1 MGARDQEG
9 GGTRLDEAKRRAK
22 ELVSA
27 MDRNA
32 VAMVIAF
39 DDSARLV
46 QAFTS
51 DQNQLKAAIDR
62 IEPGDRRTNLKQ
74 AYQLAEAQVNFD
86 PEQLRPGKEE
96 PDVRLFSDGRVQ
108 EANDLRIKA
117 KVTYEKIGSDTA
129 GNVAVVA
136 LNAKRNYERP
146 TQVQVFARLANFG
159 PEPLEVP
166 VQLAVDGETVN
177 VGGNLQGCYLLPERW
192 TEDKRQTHEKSG
204 GRAHQDSVQFKLD
217 LTQSAVVRI
226 EQMAKEGD
234 VLSADDVAQVVVPP
248 PKTMSVLVVTDGNY
262 FLERAVRAMSVE
274 KPDFITPG
282 TYEEQAKSK
291 QVPTKYDVIIFD
303 NYKPPTDPET
313 KQAVLPE
320 AGNFIYFGAVPDGI
334 KTKVATVRAPATR
347 PGAPAQP
354 AAAGAGEPIIL
365 KDVGVLDWKR
375 EHPILQNL
383 SLGKM
388 YAGTALKLDVPLDR
402 EVLLDGL
409 TGPLIVLDR
418 EAKRTHLLVAFDL
431 LQSDWPLRRSFPVFM
446 YQALQFLAVGSEMNL
461 RQSFQPGDSVRI
473 PRGNLLQA
481 GGGTDPDKVV
491 LTGPRGKR
499 DVPVPESGD
508 FVLPPLERVG
518 LYTTEPAVPQFEKL
532 AVNLL
537 DANESNLLPSNDPP
551 GQIGKRDEKAE
562 GTGKGRTDLWWFLAA
577 GGLLVLF
584 VEWWVYTRRVHL

>member
-1 MGARDQEG
+1 
-9 GGTRLDEAKRRAK
+9 
-22 ELVSA
+22 
-27 MDRNA
+27 
-32 VAMVIAF
+32 
-39 DDSARLV
+39 
-46 QAFTS
+46 
-51 DQNQLKAAIDR
+51 
-62 IEPGDRRTNLKQ
+62 
-74 AYQLAEAQVNFD
+74 
-86 PEQLRPGKEE
+86 
-96 PDVRLFSDGRVQ
+96 
-108 EANDLRIKA
+108 
-117 KVTYEKIGSDTA
+117 
-129 GNVAVVA
+129 
-136 LNAKRNYERP
+136 
-146 TQVQVFARLANFG
+146 
-159 PEPLEVP
+159 
-166 VQLAVDGETVN
+166 
-177 VGGNLQGCYLLPERW
+177 
-192 TEDKRQTHEKSG
+192 
-204 GRAHQDSVQFKLD
+204 
-217 LTQSAVVRI
+217 VVRI
-226 EQMAKEGD
+226 EQMSKEGD
-234 VLSADDVAQVVVPP
+234 VLTADDVAQVVVPP

-282 TYEEQAKSK
+282 TYEEQARNK
-291 QVPTKYDVIIFD
+291 QVPTKYDIIIFD

-313 KQAVLPE
+313 KQAILPE

-334 KTKVATVRAPATR
+334 KTKVATDRGPATR

-354 AAAGAGEPIIL
+354 AAGAGEPIIL
-365 KDVGVLDWKR
+365 RDVGVLDWKR
-375 EHPILQNL
+375 EHPVLQNL
-383 SLGKM
+383 SLGKL

-418 EAKRTHLLVAFDL
+418 EPKRTHLLVAFDL

-446 YQALQFLAVGSEMNL
+446 YQALQFMAVGSEMNL

-481 GGGTDPDKVV
+481 GGGADPDKIT

-499 DVPVPESGD
+499 EVPVPESGD

-518 LYTTEPAVPQFEKL
+518 LYTTEPSVPQFEKL

-562 GTGKGRTDLWWFLAA
+562 GTGKGRTELWWFLAA
-577 GGLLVLF
+577 FGLLVLF